1 LIDSSGTGAAQTRR
15 FESLVM
21 PHLDAAY
28 NLARWLTRSDA
39 DADDV
44 VQEACLKA
52 FRFVDQ
58 CRAENPRGWFLAIVR
73 NAAYSW
79 LRNKRPQ
86 ELVIQVGADD
96 ELAELAADPATPES
110 LALDGEA
117 IRRLDEA
124 IGRLPVPFREVVVL
138 REQEELSYK
147 EIAELTGMPIG
158 TVMSR
163 LARGRSL
170 LAKALGRE
178 LPAPHGQE
186 PKTSGDGR

>member
-1 LIDSSGTGAAQTRR
+1 MIDSSPAGAAPQRR
-15 FESLVM
+15 FETLVM
-21 PHLDAAY
+21 PHIDAAY

-39 DADDV
+39 DAEDV

-52 FRFVDQ
+52 FRFLGQ
-58 CRAENPRGWFLAIVR
+58 CRAEDAKGWFLAITR

-86 ELVIQVGADD
+86 ELVLSVGAEG

-110 LALDGEA
+110 LMLDGELTS
-117 IRRLDEA
+117 RLEEA
-124 IGRLPVPFREVVVL
+124 IGRLPVPFREVVIL

-147 EIAELTGMPIG
+147 EIAALTAVPIG

-163 LARGRSL
+163 LARGRAL
-170 LAKALGRE
+170 LAKALGRP
-178 LPAPHGQE
+178 LPPPGPGA
-186 PKTSGDGR
+186 